1 MVNGPPEYFAHSI
14 SVLSVFCTSACVYMV
29 GRCWRHCPTMKYWV
43 NVGLPRFRAASVSSC
58 RWSSG
63 RRCPSA
69 LFASPCFS
77 RDNQGRTTRTPSL
90 ATRWGPRRRLW
101 FPRFATWLQSELGI
115 MELELWMDLMQVL
128 FGRTCWTFTA
138 LTFLFVWICRTLNF
152 ISVYFGCAAARN
164 DES

>member
-1 MVNGPPEYFAHSI
+1 MVHLNILHIQFLFCLF
-14 SVLSVFCTSACVYMV
+14 SVRQPVCTWWDDVDAIVPL
-29 GRCWRHCPTMKYWV
+29 WKYWV
-43 NVGLPRFRAASVSSC
+43 NVGLPRFRAASASSC

-115 MELELWMDLMQVL
+115 MELELWMDLMRKL

-152 ISVYFGCAAARN
+152 SVYFGCAAARN